1 MRYELCGENGA
12 ARGGYGLPL
21 EMLDLFTVRFGWTPS
36 GMRGGARS
44 GYQTHYKGF
53 KYSSNAPF

>member
-21 EMLDLFTVRFGWTPS
+21 EKLDLFTVHFGWTPS
-36 GMRGGARS
+36 GMRGGE
-44 GYQTHYKGF
+44 
-53 KYSSNAPF
+53 NAAVI